1 MYRDTLSRLVSVST
15 AAYDGYGFDVVLPS
29 LARCGVQ
36 NVEFAFID
44 GYVEAFTDS
53 DFTEA
58 FAGELKSE
66 MQRHGQQCRYF
77 SGHIDL
83 GIENAAIR
91 LEARC
96 RFAASLGASFVITNA
111 ATCERAGTFFQQ
123 AEALAAIA
131 RHYGVRILLENPG
144 NGVPNLLDHAGDVPG
159 LLKRLD
165 AEAFGVNYDIGNL
178 LSHCPDRE
186 PLADARAAMPIADH
200 FHLKPC
206 TRRGD
211 GIDFVCLGEGD
222 VDDTA
227 LACEL
232 LRQNKPF
239 SLELPFRLHRD
250 AEAQPWRDEQPL
262 PLDVIESRISR
273 SLDGLALLYKQL
285 TKHQ

>member
-1 MYRDTLSRLVSVST
+1 MPSFISVST
-15 AAYDGYGFDVVLPS
+15 AAYDGYGFDVILPS
-29 LARCGVQ
+29 LAQCGVR

-66 MQRHGQQCRYF
+66 MQRHDQQCRYF

-83 GIENAAIR
+83 GIENAHSK

-111 ATCERAGTFFQQ
+111 ATRERAETFFAQ
-123 AEALAAIA
+123 ADTLAAIA
-131 RHYGVRILLENPG
+131 ENYGLRILLENPG
-144 NGVPNLLDHAGDVPG
+144 NGVPNLLDHASDALR
-159 LLKRLD
+159 LLERLD
-165 AEAFGVNYDIGNL
+165 SQAFGINYDIGNL
-178 LSHCPDRE
+178 LAHRPARE
-186 PLADARAAMPIADH
+186 PLEDARAAMNIADH

-206 TRRGD
+206 ARREG
-211 GIDFVCLGEGD
+211 GIDFVPLGAGD
-222 VDDTA
+222 VNDTA
-227 LACEL
+227 LALEL

-250 AEAQPWRDEQPL
+250 ANAQPWRDEQPL
-262 PLDVIESRISR
+262 PLDVIESRISC
-273 SLDGLALLYKQL
+273 SLMELSSLHKQL
-285 TKHQ
+285 TTNQ